1 MAAVAGRY
9 ARAYAE
15 VIHDQSIGPDQA
27 IDELNQIADLVSE
40 SSELRHVWEN
50 PSVEH
55 RQKLALLDAIIERT
69 GGRKTRHRVLL
80 RNFIAVL
87 IDQKRIGQMEEI
99 AAQFKQE
106 IQERAGIAEA
116 QVSSAREL
124 TAAEKKSLEQRLSE
138 VTGKKVRATYA
149 HDAGLLGGARV
160 RVGSTI
166 FDGSVKG
173 QLERLK
179 TQISGN

>member
-15 VIHDQSIGPDQA
+15 VVDPADADKA
-27 IDELNQIADLVSE
+27 IEELNQIATLVHE
-40 SSELRHVWEN
+40 NSELRHIFQN

-55 RQKLALLDAIIERT
+55 KQKLGLLDAIIDLT
-69 GGRKTRHRVLL
+69 GGPKPRRRVLL

-87 IDQKRIGQMEEI
+87 IDQKRIGQITEV

-106 IQERAGIAEA
+106 MEKRMGIAEA
-116 QVSSAREL
+116 QISSAREL
-124 TAAEKKSLEQRLSE
+124 TSAEKKSLEERLTA

-149 HDAGLLGGARV
+149 QDSNLLGGAVV

-166 FDGSVKG
+166 YDGSVRG
-173 QLERLK
+173 QLQRLK
-179 TQISGN
+179 EQIAGTGS

>member
-1 MAAVAGRY
+1 MASLTGRY

-15 VIHDQSIGPDQA
+15 VVDPADADKA
-27 IDELNQIADLVSE
+27 IEELNQIAELVQDNRD
-40 SSELRHVWEN
+40 LRHVFQN

-55 RQKLALLDAIIERT
+55 KQKLALLDAIIDVT
-69 GGRKTRHRVLL
+69 GGLKPRRRMLL

-87 IDQKRIGQMEEI
+87 IDHKRIAQIVDI
-99 AAQFKQE
+99 AVQFKKEMEQ
-106 IQERAGIAEA
+106 RMGIAEA

-124 TAAEKKSLEQRLSE
+124 TSAEKKSLEQRLAA
-138 VTGKKVRATYA
+138 VTGKKVRASYA
-149 HDAGLLGGARV
+149 HDSSLLGGAVV

-166 FDGSVKG
+166 YDGSVRG

-179 TQISGN
+179 TEIAGS